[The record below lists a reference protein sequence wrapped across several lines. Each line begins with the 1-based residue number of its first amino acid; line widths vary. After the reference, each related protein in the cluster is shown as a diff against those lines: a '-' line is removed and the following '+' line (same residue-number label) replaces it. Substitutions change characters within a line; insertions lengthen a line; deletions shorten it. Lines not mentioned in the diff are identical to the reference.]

1 MTEVA
6 IVGGGVLG
14 LTLALRLR
22 SGGAQV
28 TVLDAAPSSG
38 GLVAPHSIGRYT
50 WDPFYHAILP
60 GDRELIAL
68 LDSLGLG
75 GQLRWRAT
83 RTGFYTGDRLYS
95 LSSKWDYLRFPVLSP
110 LAKVRLALTLM
121 RASRIEG
128 GVALEA
134 IPVDRWLREQSGEE
148 VFERLW
154 RPLLR
159 SKLGESH
166 RRTSAAFIWA
176 YIRRLYRAR
185 RSVRGRERL
194 GYVEGGQAVV
204 LRRLETELRGMGV
217 RLRDNTPVIEV
228 RQANAG
234 VEIRLANGVERFDHV
249 VVTIPA
255 GRAAALCPQ
264 LTDAE
269 RARLGGVVYQGMI
282 CASVLLRRALAG
294 FYVTNIADSTVPF
307 TRVVEMTA
315 LVDRTTL
322 GGLTLAYLPL
332 YVHVDDPAWSWTD
345 EEIRAAFEPALLRM
359 FPWLS
364 PGDVLAFQV
373 ARAREV
379 QALATLHYSRDA
391 LPPVRTSLPG
401 VWLVNSAQIVNGTL
415 NVNET
420 VALANEKGRAL
431 ARRLI
436 ASPPAL
442 QWEPAR
448 ADEGGV

>member
-1 MTEVA
+1 MTAVA
-6 IVGGGVLG
+6 IVGGGMLG
-14 LTLALRLR
+14 LTLAMRLR
-22 SGGAQV
+22 GAGAEV
-28 TVLDAAPSSG
+28 TVLEAGRSPG
-38 GLVAPHSIGRYT
+38 GLVSSQSIGGYT
-50 WDPFYHAILP
+50 WDRFYHVILP

-75 GQLRWRAT
+75 GRLRWRAT

-95 LSSKWDYLRFPVLSP
+95 LSSRWDYLRFPVLSP

-121 RASRIEG
+121 RASRIVG
-128 GVALEA
+128 GAALEA
-134 IPVDRWLREQSGEE
+134 IPVDRWLREQCGDE

-159 SKLGESH
+159 SKLGENH

-176 YIRRLYRAR
+176 YIRRLYGAR

-194 GYVEGGQAVV
+194 GYVDGGYAVV
-204 LRRLETELRGMGV
+204 LRRLEAELEDMGV
-217 RLRDNTPVIEV
+217 RLRANTPVTEV
-228 RQANAG
+228 RQANGG
-234 VEIRLANGVERFDHV
+234 VEIRLPSGVERFDHV
-249 VVTIPA
+249 VLTVPA

-264 LTDAE
+264 LTDSE
-269 RARLGGVVYQGMI
+269 RARLGRVVYQGVI
-282 CASVLLRRALAG
+282 CASVLLRRSLGG

-307 TRVVEMTA
+307 TGVVEMTA
-315 LVDRTTL
+315 LADRRAF

-332 YVHVDDPAWSWTD
+332 YVPVDDPAWSWSD
-345 EEIRAAFEPALLRM
+345 ADIRAAFEPALLRM

-436 ASPPAL
+436 ALPPAL

-448 ADEGGV
+448 AAEGAG